1 MGCSSIC
8 LKLTLFSCMLI
19 RLKKGQE
26 GSLGM
31 LRDVALSFN
40 STEIGTG
47 RDRGAWGEEL
57 G

>member
-1 MGCSSIC
+1 MGCCPIC
-8 LKLTLFSCMLI
+8 LKRALFSCMLF

-40 STEIGTG
+40 STEIGMG
-47 RDRGAWGEEL
+47 RDRAC
-57 G
+57 